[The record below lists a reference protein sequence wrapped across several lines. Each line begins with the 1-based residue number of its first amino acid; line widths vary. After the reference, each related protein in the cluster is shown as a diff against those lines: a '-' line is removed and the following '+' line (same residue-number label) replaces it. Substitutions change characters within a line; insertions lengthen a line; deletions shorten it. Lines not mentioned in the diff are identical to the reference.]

1 MLVNATQPEEI
12 RVALV
17 DGQKLYD
24 LDIENRLRE
33 QKKANIYKGKITRI
47 EPSLEA
53 AFVEYGAERHGFL
66 PMKEISKEYFKP
78 GRREGGRPK
87 IGDVMQ
93 EGTEVIVQ
101 VDKEERGNKG
111 AALTT
116 FISLA
121 GRYLVLMPNN
131 PTGGGISRRID
142 GSDRAQLKEALSSV
156 TVPRGMS
163 TIVRTAGIGRQ
174 SEELQADLDYLARIW
189 TKVKEV
195 ADSKSAPE
203 FLFSESNVVIRAIRD
218 YFKSD
223 IGEIQVDDAATY
235 NLARGFV
242 NQIMPNE
249 THKVKHYED
258 ATPLFNRY
266 QIEGQIESAYE
277 REVKLPSGGSIV
289 IDVTEALVSIDINS
303 ARATRGSDI
312 EETALQT
319 NLEAADEI
327 ARQLR
332 LRDMGGLVV
341 IDFIDMYGDRNNR
354 SVENRMMNALK
365 MDRARVQIG
374 KISKFGLLE
383 MSRQR
388 LRPSLGETS
397 SKVCPRCTGQGTIRS
412 TKSLALSILRLVE
425 EEAKKE
431 RSAEIR
437 AAVPLKVATFLLN
450 EKRESIADIEKRQ
463 NTRIVILGSADLV
476 TPHYEVHRL
485 KDTDIDGA
493 ETSYEIQVT
502 PEETDDDLLK
512 PEEKFVAPKAAV
524 TQEMVTIEATQNTG
538 HSNTQTTAP
547 SAPAAQA
554 NQSVAKPRRATRAAQ
569 PEEKGFFAKI
579 FAFLFGDSA
588 GDGEAAQAG
597 TEAAPS
603 GRSSSG
609 TSHSK
614 QQRSRGNR
622 GGNRGRQGNPRN
634 RRGNGRS
641 RDNRSDGNSELTDN
655 LSTRTEDQSAGNQ
668 SANRR
673 NARDEQGGDK
683 HADKQGRRG
692 GNRRRR
698 GNREQ
703 TAEGGQSNR
712 HEAQN
717 QDGERP
723 NRRPD
728 NRKPRSEEKKRGSRS
743 SLEERIRAEVSG
755 EVSSANVSDQSL
767 GTIKS
772 TIPAG
777 MPASFSA
784 ENSEKASE
792 PASQTRSKGAD
803 EKADRGQKARDNTKT
818 QDTAPAQAGL
828 TRSTAEVPKRPMPA
842 PPSSLTSSDSEDA
855 KDMESKLAAEMNA
868 WSSASATNSE
878 DISVH
883 VDKNFFLDIADT
895 GTAESNGS
903 DADSQTHEKP
913 ETESSFAEQTM
924 DQTAPVQAIDPE
936 QLSSD
941 EVEVAAEP
949 IAEIAQPESPK
960 DDSSSS
966 EPTANAP
973 QDYVRP
979 SNDPRVTPRQSTQFL
994 VKNIAINAEMTSP
1007 LDTTQPAAIERKP
1020 RDLKRPANDP
1030 RLKRAN

>member
-1 MLVNATQPEEI
+1 MKRMLVNATQPEEI

-33 QKKANIYKGKITRI
+33 QKKANIYKGRITRV

-53 AFVEYGAERHGFL
+53 AFVDYGAERHGFL
-66 PMKEISKEYFKP
+66 PMKEISKEYFKA

-142 GSDRAQLKEALSSV
+142 GSDRSQLKDALSSV
-156 TVPRGMS
+156 TVPKGMS

-189 TKVKEV
+189 VKVKEV

-242 NQIMPNE
+242 DQIMPDE
-249 THKVKHYED
+249 THKVKHYSD
-258 ATPLFNRY
+258 STPLFNRY

-354 SVENRMMNALK
+354 AVEQRVMKALQ
-365 MDRARVQIG
+365 MDRARVQVG

-412 TKSLALSILRLVE
+412 TKSLALSILRIVE

-463 NTRIVILGSADLV
+463 HTRIVILGSADLV

-485 KDTDIDGA
+485 RDTDIDGA
-493 ETSYEIQVT
+493 ETSYEIKVT
-502 PEETDDDLLK
+502 PEETDEDLLK

-524 TQEMVTIEATQNTG
+524 TQEMVTPPARAAG
-538 HSNTQTTAP
+538 AA
-547 SAPAAQA
+547 SAQAKVEPTNRTPAAKRPA
-554 NQSVAKPRRATRAAQ
+554 DSRARSADNNKK
-569 PEEKGFFAKI
+569 EEKGFFAKI
-579 FAFLFGDSA
+579 WAFFFGDDDKEKSA
-588 GDGEAAQAG
+588 AED
-597 TEAAPS
+597 TTT
-603 GRSSSG
+603 R
-609 TSHSK
+609 SK
-614 QQRSRGNR
+614 QSSRADGNQNR
-622 GGNRGRQGNPRN
+622 GGRSRNSRQGNRNRQGGNRN
-634 RRGNGRS
+634 RRSNGRS

-655 LSTRTEDQSAGNQ
+655 LSTPAESQADSGQGNTRH
-668 SANRR
+668 N
-673 NARDEQGGDK
+673 RDEKSDNRGQ
-683 HADKQGRRG
+683 RRG

-698 GNREQ
+698 GGNRDQAQ
-703 TAEGGQSNR
+703 TNDQNSQDHQSAQAE
-712 HEAQN
+712 
-717 QDGERP
+717 DRP

-728 NRKPRSEEKKRGSRS
+728 NRKPRNEEKKRGSRS
-743 SLEERIRAEVSG
+743 SLEERIRAEVAG
-755 EVSSANVSDQSL
+755 ETGGGSVADQSL
-767 GTIKS
+767 GKIKS

-777 MPASFSA
+777 MPAA
-784 ENSEKASE
+784 NLMAGNT
-792 PASQTRSKGAD
+792 QAD
-803 EKADRGQKARDNTKT
+803 ISS
-818 QDTAPAQAGL
+818 QDTAQSEPSAARPPAKP
-828 TRSTAEVPKRPMPA
+828 AEPKKPMPA
-842 PPSSLTSSDSEDA
+842 PPSSMSSANTSDA
-855 KDMESKLAAEMNA
+855 KEMEDRLAQEMNA
-868 WSSASATNSE
+868 WASSSDNDGTISNS
-878 DISVH
+878 SQ
-883 VDKNFFLDIADT
+883 VDKNFFIDLATSDSAAEDDDSAPSISFADQNT
-895 GTAESNGS
+895 DESAIVAPAAPVDLAESEQVAEVSASLQTAS
-903 DADSQTHEKP
+903 DSAEQAQPVTS
-913 ETESSFAEQTM
+913 ESSSNEEKQKDKADEPVSNTAGLKAERS
-924 DQTAPVQAIDPE
+924 AV
-936 QLSSD
+936 
-941 EVEVAAEP
+941 
-949 IAEIAQPESPK
+949 K
-960 DDSSSS
+960 
-966 EPTANAP
+966 
-973 QDYVRP
+973 QDYSRP

-994 VKNIAINAEMTSP
+994 VKNIDINAELTRP
-1007 LDTTQPAAIERKP
+1007 LDTSQPAAIDRKP
-1020 RDLKRPANDP
+1020 RELKRPANDP
-1030 RLKRAN
+1030 RFKQAN